1 MSGNI
6 IKIKLLFLVLISQL
20 TFSELILAARG
31 DVFYITGSLVNIRE
45 KSTTESKVVALIS
58 KGRQVEEITR
68 QAGWVKVKILGT
80 NKQGWIHTALLS
92 YRKPVMSPAEEELIS
107 HAPVSAKKKENVPPV
122 AAIKK
127 VETKPVVEEPVIS
140 VDPLKKFTNNFNL
153 FKDKKMAKTG
163 TSQFGDVD
171 NKGDGVLHIRV
182 SDDWVKTS
190 TQNKKND
197 LKHVFDIWY

>member
-107 HAPVSAKKKENVPPV
+107 HAPVSAKKKENVQDK
-122 AAIKK
+122 ATQI
-127 VETKPVVEEPVIS
+127 VEDIILDEINGAGVGPGQPAGLEEHLP
-140 VDPLKKFTNNFNL
+140 
-153 FKDKKMAKTG
+153 
-163 TSQFGDVD
+163 
-171 NKGDGVLHIRV
+171 
-182 SDDWVKTS
+182 
-190 TQNKKND
+190 
-197 LKHVFDIWY
+197 